1 MGFKDLKKLVQ
12 KENLL
17 FLFLILWLILG
28 LTFLQFNLSFTVLG
42 VIIDGIFIYYPLLFI
57 STILFI
63 IAFFFR
69 GDLKKLNVRTILKGI
84 VLLLTMAIM
93 LMFLGLEVL
102 LAIAY
107 GAFIVST
114 IFYIF
119 ITATFTMY
127 YCYHY
132 GIILDDTLYKAPK
145 PISFLVR
152 WGIFLCGTLGAIL
165 LVYYIGDI
173 SLGAAENDLRIAVSE
188 QLSFLVDF
196 VLYVPIV
203 IIAVI
208 IGLFVIA
215 VIYIFK
221 GKLNAWLGIFFLS
234 ISIYASFLMIKAF
247 LGGDVT
253 SISPLLDTP
262 YTYIILFIFD
272 IIVLLITIS
281 NLIGK
286 KAELITQKIK
296 FLKPDAI
303 LIFLI
308 LCKVAF
314 EFANSQFLDRQLL
327 NTNVELLKYTGVF
340 GLFIPLLLIAGLYGI
355 FSYGKLKERR
365 KRVLEKK
372 KSEKKFNKSAAK
384 ARKEKENAQKKAEK
398 EAARKK
404 FKEY

>member
-1 MGFKDLKKLVQ
+1 MGLKDLKKLVQ

-28 LTFLQFNLSFTVLG
+28 LTFLQFNLSFTVFG
-42 VIIDGIFIYYPLLFI
+42 VIIDGIFIYYPLLI
-57 STILFI
+57 ICTILFI

-69 GDLKKLNVRTILKGI
+69 GDLKKLNLRTILKGI
-84 VLLLTMAIM
+84 FLLVVMAIV
-93 LMFLGLEVL
+93 LMFLGLDIL

-127 YCYHY
+127 YCYQY
-132 GIILDDTLYKAPK
+132 GISLDDTLYKAPK

-152 WGIFLCGTLGAIL
+152 WGIFLIGTLGAIL
-165 LVYYIGDI
+165 LIYYIGNI
-173 SLGAAENDLRIAVSE
+173 SLGTAENDLRIAISE

-208 IGLFVIA
+208 IVLFVVA

-221 GKLNAWLGIFFLS
+221 GKLNAWLGIFFLF
-234 ISIYASFLMIKAF
+234 ISIYASVLMIQAF

-253 SISPLLDTP
+253 TISPLLDTP
-262 YTYIILFIFD
+262 YTYIVLFIFD

-296 FLKPDAI
+296 FIKPDAI

-314 EFANSQFLDRQLL
+314 EFANSQFLERQLL
-327 NTNVELLKYTGVF
+327 NTNVELLKYVGVF
-340 GLFIPLLLIAGLYGI
+340 GLFIPLLLIAGLNGI
-355 FSYGKLKERR
+355 FSYGKLKEQR
-365 KRVLEKK
+365 KLMLEKK
-372 KSEKKFNKSAAK
+372 KSDKKFRKTAAKEKKN
-384 ARKEKENAQKKAEK
+384 KEKAKKKAEK
-398 EAARKK
+398 EATRKK